1 MGRGPRSEM
10 NLEGRVALVTGGG
23 SGIGRATAAALG
35 AAGTAIV
42 VADIDDDGGQA
53 TARIV
58 EEAGGRAAF
67 VRTDVTRWEDIAAM
81 ISFAEQTFGRLD
93 ILHNNAGI
101 NAGWPR
107 FPEAPRERWDRTVA
121 INLWAV
127 IAGTQAA
134 VPAMRRA
141 GGGVIVN
148 MASLAGLVAYDV
160 DPIYAATK
168 HGVVGLTRGL
178 AFLREEANIRVNC
191 ICPSFVDTPL
201 PRRRL
206 AQMPPEERER
216 WEASL
221 ARIPMISAE
230 EVADAVLEFV
240 RDDALAGAVMAVT
253 HGRPRYL
260 VPVPSLQ

>member
-1 MGRGPRSEM
+1 M
-10 NLEGRVALVTGGG
+10 NLEGRVAIVTGGG

-35 AAGTAIV
+35 AAGTAV
-42 VADIDDDGGQA
+42 VIADIDAGSGHE
-53 TARIV
+53 TVRLV
-58 EEAGGRAAF
+58 EEARGRAAF
-67 VRTDVTRWEDIAAM
+67 VRTDVTRWEDIETM
-81 ISFAEQTFGRLD
+81 IAFAEETFGRLD

-107 FPEAPRERWDRTVA
+107 FPEAPRERWDKTVA

-134 VPAMRRA
+134 VPAMRRS
-141 GGGVIVN
+141 GGGIIVN
-148 MASLAGLVAYDV
+148 MASLAGLVAYDA

-216 WEASL
+216 WEQRL
-221 ARIPMISAE
+221 ARIPMISAA

-240 RDDALAGAVMAVT
+240 RDDTLAGTVMAVM
-253 HGRPRYL
+253 HGRPRHL